1 MSAKRLVAALA
12 AFAGAAAFTACLL
25 SMVSGMR
32 DVLQTDG
39 GFCASGGPYVVARQC
54 SSSDVRL
61 IMIGIFGALI
71 AAGFY
76 AGGSAGLG
84 GKAASAPLILWAAL
98 FGTLGWNFMSAGR
111 SGASGMLFTGVLFL
125 AMAVGGLIPLLFR
138 LADDL
143 RRPASRPDPVITGM
157 QPLVRA
163 AVPAVPGLQPG
174 LGATFQPGAAATL
187 QPGATATFQPG
198 TFQPDGLS
206 VPGLVPGTGAL
217 SQAAARSTEL
227 LRTGV
232 WLVVSAAGAG
242 FGIALS
248 TSLISMLR

>member
-1 MSAKRLVAALA
+1 MSVKRLAAALV

-25 SMVSGMR
+25 SLVSGMQ
-32 DVLQTDG
+32 DVVKTDG
-39 GFCASGGPYVVARQC
+39 GYCASGGPYVIANQC
-54 SSSDVRL
+54 SSSDIRL

-84 GKAASAPLILWAAL
+84 SKAASAGLLLWAAL
-98 FGTLGWNFMSAGR
+98 FGTLGWNFLSAGR
-111 SGASGMLFTGVLFL
+111 SGASGLLFTGVLFL
-125 AMAVGGLIPLLFR
+125 AMAVGGLIPLVLR

-143 RRPASRPDPVITGM
+143 RGPSSLPTAVIPGM

-163 AVPAVPGLQPG
+163 AVPTVPGPG
-174 LGATFQPGAAATL
+174 PGTTFQPV
-187 QPGATATFQPG
+187 ATATFQPG
-198 TFQPDGLS
+198 MLP
-206 VPGLVPGTGAL
+206 VPGLVPGTGAV

-232 WLVVSAAGAG
+232 WLVVSVAGTA

-248 TSLISMLR
+248 ASLISMLR

>member
-1 MSAKRLVAALA
+1 MSAKRLVAAVV

-25 SMVSGMR
+25 ALVGGMR
-32 DVLQTDG
+32 DVMVTDG
-39 GFCASGGPYVVARQC
+39 GFCASGGPYVIAHQC
-54 SSSDVRL
+54 SNADIRL

-76 AGGSAGLG
+76 AGGTAGLGSQAASAGL
-84 GKAASAPLILWAAL
+84 LLWAAL
-98 FGTLGWNFMSAGR
+98 FGTLGWNFVTVGHH
-111 SGASGMLFTGVLFL
+111 GATGLLFTGVLFL
-125 AMAVGGLIPLLFR
+125 AMAAGGLIPLLSR

-143 RRPASRPDPVITGM
+143 RRPSSRPSPVIPGM

-163 AVPAVPGLQPG
+163 AVPTVPGLQPG
-174 LGATFQPGAAATL
+174 PGTTF

-198 TFQPDGLS
+198 ALP
-206 VPGLVPGTGAL
+206 VPGLVPGTGTVP
-217 SQAAARSTEL
+217 QAAARSSEL

-232 WLVVSAAGAG
+232 WLIVSLAGTA

-248 TSLISMLR
+248 ASLISMLR

>member
-1 MSAKRLVAALA
+1 MSAKKLVAALV
-12 AFAGAAAFTACLL
+12 AFAGATAFTACLL
-25 SMVSGMR
+25 ALVDGMR
-32 DVLQTDG
+32 DVAQTDG
-39 GFCASGGPYVVARQC
+39 GFCASGGPYVIAHQC

-84 GKAASAPLILWAAL
+84 SKAASAGLILWAAL
-98 FGTLGWNFMSAGR
+98 FGTLGWNFVSLGHAG
-111 SGASGMLFTGVLFL
+111 APGMLFTGVLFL

-143 RRPASRPDPVITGM
+143 RSPSSQPSPVIPGM

-163 AVPAVPGLQPG
+163 AVPTAPD
-174 LGATFQPGAAATL
+174 LGATFHPSAAGTFQPGAT
-187 QPGATATFQPG
+187 GTFQPG
-198 TFQPDGLS
+198 MLPMPGP
-206 VPGLVPGTGAL
+206 VPGRSAV

-232 WLVVSAAGAG
+232 WLVVSVAGTA

-248 TSLISMLR
+248 ASLISMLR

>member
-1 MSAKRLVAALA
+1 MSAKRLVAALV
-12 AFAGAAAFTACLL
+12 AFAGATAFTACLL

-32 DVLQTDG
+32 DVMQVDG
-39 GFCASGGPYVVARQC
+39 GFCASGGPYVIAHQC
-54 SSSDVRL
+54 SSSDIRL

-84 GKAASAPLILWAAL
+84 SKAASAGLILWAAL
-98 FGTLGWNFMSAGR
+98 FGTLGWNFLSAGR

-125 AMAVGGLIPLLFR
+125 AMAVGGLIPLLLR
-138 LADDL
+138 LAGDL
-143 RRPASRPDPVITGM
+143 RRPASRPEPLIPGM
-157 QPLVRA
+157 EPLVRA
-163 AVPAVPGLQPG
+163 AVPAIPGMQPG
-174 LGATFQPGAAATL
+174 PTTTF

-198 TFQPDGLS
+198 A
-206 VPGLVPGTGAL
+206 VPVPGTVPGAGTV
-217 SQAAARSTEL
+217 SRAAARSTEL

-232 WLVVSAAGAG
+232 WLIVSLAGTG

-248 TSLISMLR
+248 SSLISMLR

>member
-1 MSAKRLVAALA
+1 VSAKKLVAALV
-12 AFAGAAAFTACLL
+12 AFAGATAFTACLL
-25 SMVSGMR
+25 ALVDGMR
-32 DVLQTDG
+32 DVAQTDG
-39 GFCASGGPYVVARQC
+39 GFCASGGPYVIAHQC
-54 SSSDVRL
+54 SSSDIRL

-84 GKAASAPLILWAAL
+84 SKAASAGLILWAAL
-98 FGTLGWNFMSAGR
+98 FGTLGWNFVSLGH

-143 RRPASRPDPVITGM
+143 RSPSSQPSAVIPGM

-163 AVPAVPGLQPG
+163 AVPGVPGMQPG
-174 LGATFQPGAAATL
+174 
-187 QPGATATFQPG
+187 PG
-198 TFQPDGLS
+198 TPPM
-206 VPGLVPGTGAL
+206 PGLVPGPGTV

-232 WLVVSAAGAG
+232 WLVVSVAGTA

-248 TSLISMLR
+248 ASLTSMLR

>member
-1 MSAKRLVAALA
+1 MSAKKLVAALV
-12 AFAGAAAFTACLL
+12 AFAGATAFTACLL
-25 SMVSGMR
+25 ALVDGMR
-32 DVLQTDG
+32 DVAQTDG
-39 GFCASGGPYVVARQC
+39 GFCASGGPYVIAHQC
-54 SSSDVRL
+54 SSSDIRL
-61 IMIGIFGALI
+61 IMICIFGALI

-84 GKAASAPLILWAAL
+84 SKAASAGLVLWAAL
-98 FGTLGWNFMSAGR
+98 FGTLGWNFVSIGH
-111 SGASGMLFTGVLFL
+111 SGAPGMLFTGVLFL

-143 RRPASRPDPVITGM
+143 RGPSSQPSPVIPGM

-163 AVPAVPGLQPG
+163 AVPTVPGMQPG
-174 LGATFQPGAAATL
+174 PGTAFQPGAA
-187 QPGATATFQPG
+187 GTFQPG
-198 TFQPDGLS
+198 MLPL
-206 VPGLVPGTGAL
+206 PGPVPGTSAM

-232 WLVVSAAGAG
+232 WLVVSVAGTA

-248 TSLISMLR
+248 ASLISMLR

>member
-1 MSAKRLVAALA
+1 VSAKKLVAALV
-12 AFAGAAAFTACLL
+12 AFAGATAFTACLL
-25 SMVSGMR
+25 ALVDGMR
-32 DVLQTDG
+32 DVAQTDG
-39 GFCASGGPYVVARQC
+39 GFCASGGPYVIAHQC
-54 SSSDVRL
+54 SSSDIRL

-84 GKAASAPLILWAAL
+84 SKAASAGLILWAAL
-98 FGTLGWNFMSAGR
+98 FGTLGWNFVSIGQ

-143 RRPASRPDPVITGM
+143 RSPSSQPSPVIPGM

-163 AVPAVPGLQPG
+163 AVSSAGMQPG
-174 LGATFQPGAAATL
+174 AAGTFQPGML
-187 QPGATATFQPG
+187 PLPGP
-198 TFQPDGLS
+198 
-206 VPGLVPGTGAL
+206 VPGTGAV

-232 WLVVSAAGAG
+232 WLVVSVAGTA

-248 TSLISMLR
+248 ASLISMLR

>member
-1 MSAKRLVAALA
+1 MSAKRLVAALV
-12 AFAGAAAFTACLL
+12 AFAGATAFTACLL
-25 SMVSGMR
+25 ALVNGMR
-32 DVLQTDG
+32 DVMQTDG
-39 GFCASGGPYVVARQC
+39 GFCASGGPYVIAHQC
-54 SSSDVRL
+54 SSSDIHL

-84 GKAASAPLILWAAL
+84 SKAASAGLILWAAL
-98 FGTLGWNFMSAGR
+98 FGTLGWNFVSVGR
-111 SGASGMLFTGVLFL
+111 HSGASGMLFTGVLFL
-125 AMAVGGLIPLLFR
+125 AMAVGGLIPLLLR

-143 RRPASRPDPVITGM
+143 RRPASRPSPVIPGM

-163 AVPAVPGLQPG
+163 AVPTVPGLQPG
-174 LGATFQPGAAATL
+174 PGTTF

-198 TFQPDGLS
+198 MLP
-206 VPGLVPGTGAL
+206 VPGPVPGTGAV

-232 WLVVSAAGAG
+232 WLIVSLAGTA
-242 FGIALS
+242 FGVALS

>member
-1 MSAKRLVAALA
+1 MSAKKLVAALV
-12 AFAGAAAFTACLL
+12 AFAGATAFTACLL
-25 SMVSGMR
+25 ALVDGMR
-32 DVLQTDG
+32 DVAQTDG
-39 GFCASGGPYVVARQC
+39 GFCASGGPYVIAHQC
-54 SSSDVRL
+54 SSSDIRL

-84 GKAASAPLILWAAL
+84 SKAASAGLVLWAAL
-98 FGTLGWNFMSAGR
+98 FGTLGWNFVSIGH
-111 SGASGMLFTGVLFL
+111 SGAPGMLFTGVLFL

-143 RRPASRPDPVITGM
+143 RGPSSQPSPVIPGM

-163 AVPAVPGLQPG
+163 AVPTVPGMQPG
-174 LGATFQPGAAATL
+174 PGT
-187 QPGATATFQPG
+187 TFQPG
-198 TFQPDGLS
+198 TTGTFQPGLLPM
-206 VPGLVPGTGAL
+206 PGLVPGPSAA

-232 WLVVSAAGAG
+232 WLVVSVAGTA

-248 TSLISMLR
+248 ASLISMLR

>member
-1 MSAKRLVAALA
+1 MSAKKLVAALV
-12 AFAGAAAFTACLL
+12 AFAGATAFTACLL
-25 SMVSGMR
+25 ALVDGMR
-32 DVLQTDG
+32 DVAQTDG
-39 GFCASGGPYVVARQC
+39 GFCASGGPYVIAHQC
-54 SSSDVRL
+54 SSSDIRL

-84 GKAASAPLILWAAL
+84 SKAASAGLILWAAL
-98 FGTLGWNFMSAGR
+98 FGTLGWNFVSIGH
-111 SGASGMLFTGVLFL
+111 SGAPGMLFTGVLFL

-143 RRPASRPDPVITGM
+143 RGPSSQPSPVIPGM

-163 AVPAVPGLQPG
+163 AVPTVPGMQPG
-174 LGATFQPGAAATL
+174 PGTMFQPGAA
-187 QPGATATFQPG
+187 GTFQPG
-198 TFQPDGLS
+198 MLPL
-206 VPGLVPGTGAL
+206 PGPVPGTSGV

-232 WLVVSAAGAG
+232 WLVVSVAGTA

-248 TSLISMLR
+248 ASLISMLR

>member
-1 MSAKRLVAALA
+1 MSAKKLVAALV
-12 AFAGAAAFTACLL
+12 AFAGATAFTACLL
-25 SMVSGMR
+25 ALVDGMR
-32 DVLQTDG
+32 DVAKTDG
-39 GFCASGGPYVVARQC
+39 GFCASGGPYVIAHQC
-54 SSSDVRL
+54 SSSDIRL

-84 GKAASAPLILWAAL
+84 SKAASAGLVLWAAL
-98 FGTLGWNFMSAGR
+98 FGTLGWNFVSIGH
-111 SGASGMLFTGVLFL
+111 SGAPGMLFTGVLFL

-143 RRPASRPDPVITGM
+143 RGPSSQPSPVIPGM

-163 AVPAVPGLQPG
+163 AVPATPG
-174 LGATFQPGAAATL
+174 LGATFQPGAS
-187 QPGATATFQPG
+187 GTFQPG
-198 TFQPDGLS
+198 MLPM
-206 VPGLVPGTGAL
+206 PGLVPGTSAV

-232 WLVVSAAGAG
+232 WLVVSVAGTA

-248 TSLISMLR
+248 ASLISMLR

>member
-1 MSAKRLVAALA
+1 MSAKKLVAALV
-12 AFAGAAAFTACLL
+12 AFAGATAFTACLL
-25 SMVSGMR
+25 ALVDGMR
-32 DVLQTDG
+32 DVAQTDG
-39 GFCASGGPYVVARQC
+39 GFCASGGPYVIAHQC
-54 SSSDVRL
+54 SSSDIRL

-84 GKAASAPLILWAAL
+84 SKAASAGLVLWAAL
-98 FGTLGWNFMSAGR
+98 FGTLGWNFVSIGH
-111 SGASGMLFTGVLFL
+111 SGAPGMLFTGVLFL

-143 RRPASRPDPVITGM
+143 RGPSSQPSPVIPGM

-163 AVPAVPGLQPG
+163 AVPTVPGMQPG
-174 LGATFQPGAAATL
+174 PGTTFQAGAAGTFQPGML
-187 QPGATATFQPG
+187 PLPGP
-198 TFQPDGLS
+198 
-206 VPGLVPGTGAL
+206 VPGTSGV

-232 WLVVSAAGAG
+232 WLVVSVAGTA

-248 TSLISMLR
+248 ASLISMLR

>member
-1 MSAKRLVAALA
+1 MSAKKLVAALV
-12 AFAGAAAFTACLL
+12 AFAGATAFTACLL
-25 SMVSGMR
+25 ALVDGMR
-32 DVLQTDG
+32 DVAQTDG
-39 GFCASGGPYVVARQC
+39 GFCASGGPYVIAHQC
-54 SSSDVRL
+54 SSSDIRL

-84 GKAASAPLILWAAL
+84 SKAASAGLVLWAAL
-98 FGTLGWNFMSAGR
+98 FGTLGWNFVSIGH
-111 SGASGMLFTGVLFL
+111 SGAPGMLFTGVLFL

-143 RRPASRPDPVITGM
+143 RGPSSQPSPVIPGM

-163 AVPAVPGLQPG
+163 AVPTVPGMQPG
-174 LGATFQPGAAATL
+174 PGTAFQPGAA
-187 QPGATATFQPG
+187 GTFQPG
-198 TFQPDGLS
+198 MLPL
-206 VPGLVPGTGAL
+206 PGPVPGTSAM

-232 WLVVSAAGAG
+232 WLVVSVAGTA

-248 TSLISMLR
+248 ASLISMLR

>member
-1 MSAKRLVAALA
+1 MSAKRLVAALV

-25 SMVSGMR
+25 ALADGMR
-32 DVLQTDG
+32 DVMQTDG
-39 GFCASGGPYVVARQC
+39 GFCASGGPYVIAHQC
-54 SSSDVRL
+54 SSSDIRL

-84 GKAASAPLILWAAL
+84 SKAASAGLILWAAL
-98 FGTLGWNFMSAGR
+98 FGTLGWNFVSVGR
-111 SGASGMLFTGVLFL
+111 HSGASGMLFTGVLFL
-125 AMAVGGLIPLLFR
+125 AMAVGGLIPLLLR
-138 LADDL
+138 LADDP
-143 RRPASRPDPVITGM
+143 RGPASRPSPVIPGM

-163 AVPAVPGLQPG
+163 AVPTVPGLQPG
-174 LGATFQPGAAATL
+174 PG
-187 QPGATATFQPG
+187 TAFQPG
-198 TFQPDGLS
+198 TTAAFQPGTTAAFQPGMLP
-206 VPGLVPGTGAL
+206 VPGPVPGTGAA

-232 WLVVSAAGAG
+232 WLIVSLAGTA
-242 FGIALS
+242 FGVALS

>member
-1 MSAKRLVAALA
+1 MSAKKLVAALV

-25 SMVSGMR
+25 ALVDGMR
-32 DVLQTDG
+32 DVAQTDG
-39 GFCASGGPYVVARQC
+39 GFCGSGGPYVIAHQC
-54 SSSDVRL
+54 SSSDIRL

-71 AAGFY
+71 AAGLY

-84 GKAASAPLILWAAL
+84 SKAASAGLILWAAL
-98 FGTLGWNFMSAGR
+98 FGTLGWNFVSIGH

-125 AMAVGGLIPLLFR
+125 AMAVGGLIPLLLR

-143 RRPASRPDPVITGM
+143 RSPSSQPSPVIPGM

-174 LGATFQPGAAATL
+174 PGTTFQPGM
-187 QPGATATFQPG
+187 TATFQPG
-198 TFQPDGLS
+198 MLPM
-206 VPGLVPGTGAL
+206 PGLVPGTGAV

-232 WLVVSAAGAG
+232 WLVVSVAGTA

-248 TSLISMLR
+248 ASLISMLR

>member
-1 MSAKRLVAALA
+1 VSAKKLVAALV
-12 AFAGAAAFTACLL
+12 AFAGATAFTACLL
-25 SMVSGMR
+25 ALVDGMR
-32 DVLQTDG
+32 DVAQTDG
-39 GFCASGGPYVVARQC
+39 GFCASGGPYVIAHQC
-54 SSSDVRL
+54 SSSDIRL

-84 GKAASAPLILWAAL
+84 SKAASAGLVLWAAL
-98 FGTLGWNFMSAGR
+98 FGTLGWNFVSIGH
-111 SGASGMLFTGVLFL
+111 SGAPGMLFTGVVFL

-143 RRPASRPDPVITGM
+143 RGLSSQPSPVIPGM

-163 AVPAVPGLQPG
+163 AVPTVPGMQPG
-174 LGATFQPGAAATL
+174 PGTMFQPGAA
-187 QPGATATFQPG
+187 GTFQPG
-198 TFQPDGLS
+198 MLPL
-206 VPGLVPGTGAL
+206 PGPVPGTSGV

-232 WLVVSAAGAG
+232 WLVVSVAGTA

-248 TSLISMLR
+248 ASLISMLR

>member
-1 MSAKRLVAALA
+1 MSAKRLVAALV
-12 AFAGAAAFTACLL
+12 AFAGATAFTACLL
-25 SMVSGMR
+25 ALVGGMR
-32 DVLQTDG
+32 DVMVTDG
-39 GFCASGGPYVVARQC
+39 GFCASGGPYVIAHQC
-54 SSSDVRL
+54 SNADIRL

-84 GKAASAPLILWAAL
+84 SKAASAGLLLWAAL
-98 FGTLGWNFMSAGR
+98 FGTLGWNFVSTGR
-111 SGASGMLFTGVLFL
+111 SGFTGVLFTGVLFL
-125 AMAVGGLIPLLFR
+125 AMAAGGLIPLLSR

-143 RRPASRPDPVITGM
+143 RRPSGRPDPVIPGM

-163 AVPAVPGLQPG
+163 AVPSVPGMQPG
-174 LGATFQPGAAATL
+174 PGITF

-198 TFQPDGLS
+198 MLPAPGP
-206 VPGLVPGTGAL
+206 VPGRGAA

-232 WLVVSAAGAG
+232 WLIVSLAGTA

>member
-1 MSAKRLVAALA
+1 VSAKKLVAALV
-12 AFAGAAAFTACLL
+12 AFAGATAFTACLL
-25 SMVSGMR
+25 ALVDGMR
-32 DVLQTDG
+32 DVAQTDG
-39 GFCASGGPYVVARQC
+39 GFCASGGPYVIAHQC
-54 SSSDVRL
+54 SSSDIRL

-84 GKAASAPLILWAAL
+84 SKAASAGLVLWAAL
-98 FGTLGWNFMSAGR
+98 FGTLGWNFVSIGH

-143 RRPASRPDPVITGM
+143 RSPSSQPSPVIPGM

-163 AVPAVPGLQPG
+163 AVPSVPGMQPG
-174 LGATFQPGAAATL
+174 PGTTFQAGAASTFQPGATS
-187 QPGATATFQPG
+187 TFQPG
-198 TFQPDGLS
+198 MLPL
-206 VPGLVPGTGAL
+206 PGLLPGTSAV

-232 WLVVSAAGAG
+232 WLVVSVAGTA

-248 TSLISMLR
+248 ASLISMLR

>member
-1 MSAKRLVAALA
+1 VSAKKLVAALV
-12 AFAGAAAFTACLL
+12 AFAGATAFTACLL
-25 SMVSGMR
+25 ALVDGMR
-32 DVLQTDG
+32 DVAQTDG
-39 GFCASGGPYVVARQC
+39 GYCASGGPYVIAHQC
-54 SSSDVRL
+54 SSADIHL
-61 IMIGIFGALI
+61 IMVGIFGALI

-84 GKAASAPLILWAAL
+84 SKAASAGLILWAAL
-98 FGTLGWNFMSAGR
+98 FGTLGWNFVSIGH
-111 SGASGMLFTGVLFL
+111 SGVPGMLFTGVLFL

-143 RRPASRPDPVITGM
+143 RGPSSQPNPVIPGM

-163 AVPAVPGLQPG
+163 AVPTAPGLQPG
-174 LGATFQPGAAATL
+174 PGTTFQPGAT
-187 QPGATATFQPG
+187 GTFQPG
-198 TFQPDGLS
+198 MLPM
-206 VPGLVPGTGAL
+206 PGLVPGTGAV

-232 WLVVSAAGAG
+232 WLVVSVAGTA

-248 TSLISMLR
+248 ASLISMLR

>member
-1 MSAKRLVAALA
+1 MSAKKLVAALV
-12 AFAGAAAFTACLL
+12 AFAGATAFTACLL
-25 SMVSGMR
+25 ALADGMR
-32 DVLQTDG
+32 SVAQTDG
-39 GFCASGGPYVVARQC
+39 GFCASGGPYVIAHQC
-54 SSSDVRL
+54 SSSDIRL

-84 GKAASAPLILWAAL
+84 SKAASAGLILWAAL
-98 FGTLGWNFMSAGR
+98 FGTLGWNFVSLGH

-143 RRPASRPDPVITGM
+143 RSPSSQPSPVIPGM

-163 AVPAVPGLQPG
+163 AVPTVPGMQPG
-174 LGATFQPGAAATL
+174 PGTAFQPGAA
-187 QPGATATFQPG
+187 GTFQPG
-198 TFQPDGLS
+198 MLPL
-206 VPGLVPGTGAL
+206 PGPVPGTSAM

-232 WLVVSAAGAG
+232 WLVVSVAGTA

-248 TSLISMLR
+248 ASLISMLR

>member
-1 MSAKRLVAALA
+1 MSAKKQVAALV
-12 AFAGAAAFTACLL
+12 AFAGATAFTACLL
-25 SMVSGMR
+25 ALVDGMR
-32 DVLQTDG
+32 DVAQTDG
-39 GFCASGGPYVVARQC
+39 GFCASGGPYVIAHQC
-54 SSSDVRL
+54 SSSDIRL

-84 GKAASAPLILWAAL
+84 SKAASAGLILWAAL
-98 FGTLGWNFMSAGR
+98 FGTLGWNFVSLGHAG
-111 SGASGMLFTGVLFL
+111 APGMLFTGVLFL

-143 RRPASRPDPVITGM
+143 RSPSSQPSPVIPGM

-163 AVPAVPGLQPG
+163 AVPTVPGMQPG
-174 LGATFQPGAAATL
+174 PGTAFQPGAA
-187 QPGATATFQPG
+187 GTFQPG
-198 TFQPDGLS
+198 MLPL
-206 VPGLVPGTGAL
+206 PGPVPGTSAM

-232 WLVVSAAGAG
+232 WLVVSVAGTA

-248 TSLISMLR
+248 ASLISMLR

>member
-1 MSAKRLVAALA
+1 MSAKKLVAALV
-12 AFAGAAAFTACLL
+12 AFAGAMAFTACLL
-25 SMVSGMR
+25 ALVDGMR
-32 DVLQTDG
+32 DVAQTDG
-39 GFCASGGPYVVARQC
+39 GFCASGGPYVIAHQC

-84 GKAASAPLILWAAL
+84 SKAASAGLVLWAAL
-98 FGTLGWNFMSAGR
+98 FGTLGWNFVSIGH
-111 SGASGMLFTGVLFL
+111 SGAPGMLFTGVLFL

-143 RRPASRPDPVITGM
+143 RSPSSQPSPVIPGM

-163 AVPAVPGLQPG
+163 AVPTVPGMQPG
-174 LGATFQPGAAATL
+174 PGTAFQPGAA
-187 QPGATATFQPG
+187 GTFQPG
-198 TFQPDGLS
+198 MLPL
-206 VPGLVPGTGAL
+206 PGLVPGTSAM
-217 SQAAARSTEL
+217 SQAAAKSTEL

-232 WLVVSAAGAG
+232 WLVVSVAGTA

-248 TSLISMLR
+248 ASLISMLR

>member
-1 MSAKRLVAALA
+1 VSAKKLVAALV
-12 AFAGAAAFTACLL
+12 AFAGATAFTACLL
-25 SMVSGMR
+25 ALVDGMR
-32 DVLQTDG
+32 DVAQTDG
-39 GFCASGGPYVVARQC
+39 GFCASGGPYVIAHQC
-54 SSSDVRL
+54 SSSDIRL

-84 GKAASAPLILWAAL
+84 SKAASAGLILWAAL
-98 FGTLGWNFMSAGR
+98 FGTLGWNFVSIGH
-111 SGASGMLFTGVLFL
+111 SGAPGMLFTGVLFL

-143 RRPASRPDPVITGM
+143 RSPYSQPSPVIPGM

-163 AVPAVPGLQPG
+163 AVPGVPGMQPG
-174 LGATFQPGAAATL
+174 PGT
-187 QPGATATFQPG
+187 TFQPG
-198 TFQPDGLS
+198 TTGTFQPGLLPM
-206 VPGLVPGTGAL
+206 PGLVPGPSAV

-232 WLVVSAAGAG
+232 WLVVSVAGTA

-248 TSLISMLR
+248 ASLISMLR